1 MRRLD
6 AIVADLLAG
15 LQAMIAKR
23 QRRRLQRLNLR
34 RRSGAARQKLV
45 KGRAHR
51 HDASSSGR

>member
-6 AIVADLLAG
+6 AIVAELLAG

-34 RRSGAARQKLV
+34 RRSGAARLAERRR
-45 KGRAHR
+45 KGR
-51 HDASSSGR
+51 G

>member
-34 RRSGAARQKLV
+34 RRSGAARAAKRRRG
-45 KGRAHR
+45 KSR
-51 HDASSSGR
+51 D